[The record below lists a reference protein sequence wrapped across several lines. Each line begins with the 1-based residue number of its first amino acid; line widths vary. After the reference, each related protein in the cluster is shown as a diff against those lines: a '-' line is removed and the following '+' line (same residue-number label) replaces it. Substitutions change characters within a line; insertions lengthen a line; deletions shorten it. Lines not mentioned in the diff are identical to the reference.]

1 MRIKETEQEK
11 IIRYLK
17 RDSLEEVREVYF
29 NTVWDSYK
37 ELVTYF
43 KKAGWSRTELI
54 KADRPRGRG
63 DERYEK
69 RILYWYL
76 LGKPDYYDPIPD
88 DVLKEFEQTIQ
99 NNLPTIVTTRHGSY
113 MSEILYN
120 PTFKRLLRCVKESI
134 YVNKDPDHCGIASL
148 PEITLC
154 NDGGPNRDIQYQ
166 VITFCMDS

>member
-1 MRIKETEQEK
+1 MRIKETEHEK
-11 IIRYLK
+11 TIRYLK

-29 NTVWDSYK
+29 NTVWISYK
-37 ELVTYF
+37 ELTTYF
-43 KKAGWSRTELI
+43 KKAGWTRAELV

-76 LGKPDYYDPIPD
+76 TGKPDYYDPIPD
-88 DVLKEFEQTIQ
+88 DELKDFEQKIK
-99 NNLPTIVTTRHGSY
+99 NNLPTIVTTWHGPY
-113 MSEILYN
+113 VSEILYN

-148 PEITLC
+148 PEITIH
-154 NDGGPNRDIQYQ
+154 NDGGPNKDIQYQ